1 MTRRELIL
9 GTARDTALDFVSYN
23 RKHDEELPLGEIQAA
38 IKAREVTVEEIV
50 EAFRKGLEGNLR
62 CGDRG

>member
-9 GTARDTALDFVSYN
+9 GTARDTALDFVAYN

-62 CGDRG
+62 